1 MKKTLALLAL
11 LMAAACGRNEGTKT
25 LGIGVYPGYPA
36 ENFSPTLRKGDG
48 YRNIALLRAARHSS
62 SADYNQ
68 TAQLLT
74 DGIFADGPA
83 TWVEVFRGGELV
95 PGFEGGFL
103 TDQNHAGIN
112 CAGPEVDFELVFHGF
127 VPMADRI
134 LVATGGDRNQKTV
147 LTVEGKAEDGTWKP
161 VGTARVR
168 PAENKMFIHPCEF
181 SMPVN
186 GAFSAYKLHFEGAPN
201 YFPVNE
207 VLFFKDDALVDV
219 LTNARFVSTWKSA
232 GAEDEWVS
240 IDLGA
245 PSTFD
250 KMRFAW
256 VNGPLKATVQAS
268 QEGKVWKDVA
278 TFEGAESEIQFPQA
292 KGRYVRLCLSGTG
305 DGQPF
310 ELSEWEVY
318 GQGGTQAVPKPSPAR
333 VGARQLLSG
342 GAWKL
347 QRAPQAPFSGEEIS
361 TAGFDDKNW
370 LVATVP
376 GTVLATYVD
385 NGAVDHPNFA
395 DNQLFIS
402 DSYFRS
408 DFWYRDVFQ
417 AHPDTPRQFLH
428 FEGINYQAVVF
439 LNGRF
444 LGIVD
449 GAFRT
454 ADFDVTGILQDGDN
468 ALAVQVIHNP
478 SYGTIKEQTAYTPQS
493 NGGVLGGDNPT
504 MHATIGWD
512 WIPTV
517 RGRDIGLYDDIWLA
531 YTGPVTV
538 EDPFVR
544 TELALPDTT
553 EATLFAQA
561 VLVNHGD
568 KPVSGSLEWKFGDLA
583 VSESVDLQAGEKRE
597 VVFDPQTLQNP
608 RLWWPKGYGEQNLY
622 PVSFRFMADGV
633 VSDTQEFQSGV
644 RQMDFSM
651 DSYIPLQGFRNSFES
666 RNERQRLSLYVN
678 GRRFIGFGGNW
689 GFPEHLLNYRAREF
703 DAAVKYHA
711 DMNFTMI
718 RNWVGMTGQRAF
730 YEACD
735 RHGIMVWQDFWL
747 ANPWDGPD
755 PLDPDRFNAVAEEY
769 VRRIRNHPSIGLYV
783 GRNEGYPPEVIDSFL
798 KEMIVREHPGMC
810 YIPHSATDG
819 VSGGGP
825 YNALKPAQYF
835 RVRGRDKFHS
845 EMGMPAVMNY
855 ENLVRAMGE
864 DALEPVNTMAHPN
877 AMYGLHDYTLGRLA
891 SSAQQAESFNE
902 LLAQAFGEPADAKQ
916 FAELAQWI
924 NYDGYRAMFES
935 RGQYRRGLLLWMSH
949 PAWPSMVWQT
959 YDYYFEPIGAYFGCK
974 KACEPLHIQ
983 LNQLTREVEVVNY
996 HAGDRAGLTAKVSV
1010 LDMQGKALDGFTGQ
1024 LDLPEDS
1031 TAVVGKLP
1039 VPEDVTP
1046 VYYVKLELSDAAGKP
1061 LSTNFYVQ
1069 GKEEGNLQALNGL
1082 GKASVKVSFTGKGPW
1097 KARLTNNGDVP
1108 ALMLRLK
1115 LVSKSTG
1122 EMVLPV
1128 LYDDN
1133 YFSMMPGETRE
1144 IGIEAAPEDLCGK
1157 AGLEISGF
1165 NLEGRAL

>member
-1 MKKTLALLAL
+1 M
-11 LMAAACGRNEGTKT
+11 
-25 LGIGVYPGYPA
+25 
-36 ENFSPTLRKGDG
+36 
-48 YRNIALLRAARHSS
+48 
-62 SADYNQ
+62 
-68 TAQLLT
+68 
-74 DGIFADGPA
+74 
-83 TWVEVFRGGELV
+83 
-95 PGFEGGFL
+95 
-103 TDQNHAGIN
+103 
-112 CAGPEVDFELVFHGF
+112 
-127 VPMADRI
+127 
-134 LVATGGDRNQKTV
+134 
-147 LTVEGKAEDGTWKP
+147 
-161 VGTARVR
+161 
-168 PAENKMFIHPCEF
+168 
-181 SMPVN
+181 
-186 GAFSAYKLHFEGAPN
+186 
-201 YFPVNE
+201 NE

-219 LTNARFVSTWKSA
+219 LTNARFVSSWKSA
-232 GAEDEWVS
+232 GTEDEWVS
-240 IDLGA
+240 IDLGT

-250 KMRFAW
+250 KMCFAW
-256 VNGPLKATVQAS
+256 INGPKKATVQAS
-268 QEGKVWKDVA
+268 PDGKAWKDVA
-278 TFEGAESEIQFPQA
+278 SFEGAEPEIKFAQA
-292 KGRYVRLCLSGTG
+292 KGRYIRLCLNGTEN
-305 DGQPF
+305 GQPF
-310 ELSEWEVY
+310 ELSEWEVF
-318 GQGGTQAVPKPSPAR
+318 GQGGTQAVPKPAPAR
-333 VGARQLLSG
+333 DGARQLLSG

-544 TELALPDTT
+544 TELPLPDTT
-553 EATLFAQA
+553 KATLFAQA

-597 VVFDPQTLQNP
+597 VVFDPQTLQSP

-633 VSDTQEFQSGV
+633 VSDTKEFQSGV

-718 RNWVGMTGQRAF
+718 RFQ
-730 YEACD
+730 
-735 RHGIMVWQDFWL
+735 
-747 ANPWDGPD
+747 
-755 PLDPDRFNAVAEEY
+755 
-769 VRRIRNHPSIGLYV
+769 
-783 GRNEGYPPEVIDSFL
+783 
-798 KEMIVREHPGMC
+798 
-810 YIPHSATDG
+810 
-819 VSGGGP
+819 
-825 YNALKPAQYF
+825 
-835 RVRGRDKFHS
+835 
-845 EMGMPAVMNY
+845 
-855 ENLVRAMGE
+855 
-864 DALEPVNTMAHPN
+864 
-877 AMYGLHDYTLGRLA
+877 
-891 SSAQQAESFNE
+891 
-902 LLAQAFGEPADAKQ
+902 
-916 FAELAQWI
+916 
-924 NYDGYRAMFES
+924 
-935 RGQYRRGLLLWMSH
+935 
-949 PAWPSMVWQT
+949 
-959 YDYYFEPIGAYFGCK
+959 
-974 KACEPLHIQ
+974 
-983 LNQLTREVEVVNY
+983 
-996 HAGDRAGLTAKVSV
+996 
-1010 LDMQGKALDGFTGQ
+1010 
-1024 LDLPEDS
+1024 
-1031 TAVVGKLP
+1031 
-1039 VPEDVTP
+1039 
-1046 VYYVKLELSDAAGKP
+1046 
-1061 LSTNFYVQ
+1061 
-1069 GKEEGNLQALNGL
+1069 
-1082 GKASVKVSFTGKGPW
+1082 
-1097 KARLTNNGDVP
+1097 
-1108 ALMLRLK
+1108 
-1115 LVSKSTG
+1115 
-1122 EMVLPV
+1122 
-1128 LYDDN
+1128 
-1133 YFSMMPGETRE
+1133 
-1144 IGIEAAPEDLCGK
+1144 
-1157 AGLEISGF
+1157 
-1165 NLEGRAL
+1165 